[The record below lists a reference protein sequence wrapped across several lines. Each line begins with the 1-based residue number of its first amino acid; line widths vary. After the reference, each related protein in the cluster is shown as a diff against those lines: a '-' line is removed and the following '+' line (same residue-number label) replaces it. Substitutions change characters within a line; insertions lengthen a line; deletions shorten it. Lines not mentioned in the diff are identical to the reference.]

1 MESPGIG
8 ARLGRK
14 VGDAATRATERSRT
28 TRDNHYWIDRIVTA
42 AERYYHRSVGR
53 QATVV
58 TYAAYFLAF
67 PLLVIYLMLIAMVF
81 QASPRANEFVVRML
95 ELPGDTN
102 LGDIVNTTFDTSL
115 DAFFGL
121 IGAIGVVLAAGATAS
136 NFRSANE
143 MIFGITSPRRS
154 ILRAPAL
161 DFSAGIWLALV
172 ILASWVLALGSLT
185 RRGIVNDVIG
195 AQVPW
200 LAVFAVR
207 ASSVAI
213 SLALLAFVFDR
224 SIRRLHTQV
233 TGRNRVLGSLA
244 AAVVLVVVSN
254 YGFLIFLVW
263 TLADP
268 DGGGGFALAIAL
280 LMWVSIVVRAVMFVL
295 CWIAV
300 DIPDAD
306 DDDAEMADTNHRAGE
321 GAVASADLE
330 PIAPPPHTP

>member
-28 TRDNHYWIDRIVTA
+28 TRDNHYWFDRIITA

-81 QASPRANEFVVRML
+81 QASPKANEFVVRML
-95 ELPGDTN
+95 ELPAETN
-102 LGDIVNTTFDTSL
+102 LGDIVTTTFDTSL

-121 IGAIGVVLAAGATAS
+121 IGAIGVFLAAGATAS

-185 RRGIVNDVIG
+185 RRGIVTDVLG

-200 LAVFAVR
+200 HAVFAVR
-207 ASSVAI
+207 ASSVGL
-213 SLALLAFVFDR
+213 SLALLAYLFDR

-244 AAVVLVVVSN
+244 AAVVLVVSN

-300 DIPDAD
+300 DIPDEGVED
-306 DDDAEMADTNHRAGE
+306 DLDEVGDAGGVGPE
-321 GAVASADLE
+321 ASGVRSQG
-330 PIAPPPHTP
+330 

>member
-1 MESPGIG
+1 MESPGVG

-14 VGDAATRATERSRT
+14 VGDAANRATERSQT
-28 TRDNHYWIDRIVTA
+28 TRDNHPWIDRIASA
-42 AERYYHRSVGR
+42 AERYYQRSVGR

-81 QASPRANEFVVRML
+81 RASPKANEFVVRML
-95 ELPGDTN
+95 ELPSSTD
-102 LGDIVNTTFDTSL
+102 LGGIVTSTFDTSL

-136 NFRSANE
+136 NFRSGTE

-154 ILRAPAL
+154 LLRAPAL
-161 DFSAGIWLALV
+161 DFSAGVWLALV
-172 ILASWVLALGSLT
+172 ILVSWVLALGSLI
-185 RRGIVNDVIG
+185 RRGVVTDVLG
-195 AQVPW
+195 SQVPW
-200 LAVFAVR
+200 IAVFAVR
-207 ASSVAI
+207 TGSLAI
-213 SLALLAFVFDR
+213 SIALLAYVFDR
-224 SIRRLHTQV
+224 SIRKLHTQV
-233 TGRNRVLGSLA
+233 TGRNRVIGSLA
-244 AAVVLVVVSN
+244 AAVVVVASN
-254 YGFLIFLVW
+254 YGFLVFLVW

-300 DIPDAD
+300 DIPDVDGDAEGAGDTDDVAARPAELAD
-306 DDDAEMADTNHRAGE
+306 DRRTDLDPAE
-321 GAVASADLE
+321 
-330 PIAPPPHTP
+330 